1 MDILSES
8 LGPFCVQLQAD
19 PLTCALAIVVN
30 YVRHL
35 YESGAEVQRCEFP

>member
-1 MDILSES
+1 MDILSEG

-19 PLTCALAIVVN
+19 PLTCAPAMVVN

-35 YESGAEVQRCEFP
+35 YESDAEVQHCEFP